1 MHSYISALFT
11 YYLLKKESFSEE
23 NSLFGYMIVYNHHN
37 YIRKFEDM
45 FEKVFED
52 DLKYK
57 ILKVQIEDMLKPKNK
72 KKIEDIFLSEG
83 FVVDLSDFGAIIL
96 KIDSRG
102 GMKLSK
108 QLYRLYKDVVAK
120 NIKYFH
126 ERLINYMP
134 NFIKADRYS
143 AMDLED
149 IDVGS
154 GLSFDDLFE
163 YVENKNKSFK
173 PSNVLQAKLN
183 CLRMYMARTAV
194 DNLDKV
200 DIKKNKIMSLNI
212 FTGGGKTLISYLVAL
227 KLRKLKEK
235 EYNCKSR
242 IITGIPF
249 VSIISQTFKE
259 LDEILAKYIPDY
271 DDNKSKYL
279 LDSFYLA
286 DSRYINTSISLDE
299 DDLSTQ
305 KVIKDNFE
313 SDMVITT
320 FVQLFESMLSN
331 RNSSLAKIENLKNSI
346 VILDEIQSI
355 DPLLWGVI
363 EKIILFYAEL
373 YNIHFIII
381 TATKPKILEKETVV
395 LADFGYKALPASR
408 LKLRY
413 IKEPLTVK
421 ELAKKII
428 SINNKKERKS
438 ILVVL
443 NTKGQV
449 QDMYDELKNDFNTYE
464 IFVLSNSST
473 PKEIRER
480 IELAKSLI
488 KEGCK
493 VLILST
499 QLIETGVDMSV
510 EVIFRDIAGI
520 DNILQAAGRAS
531 RSYDTKDIAEFY
543 VINLLN
549 DYNLFS
555 SEYIYSKEVIDIAR
569 NILGRNT
576 SAKGILEDKKDFD
589 DLIREYFI
597 EIDRLTKN
605 IQDSMRGKLW
615 SGFEEFDY
623 EIIKEFKLIK
633 DMEKVSLF
641 IEIDNEA
648 VEAYKE
654 YKELVLDERNFRVKK
669 NNYLKIKKDLN
680 QYIVNVHKDS
690 IDKFMFS
697 LYMSDIIENSNCKNG
712 EVADIL
718 SIPKSLIGV
727 VYDNTKNSGKGLIKV
742 R

>member
-149 IDVGS
+149 IDVDS

-183 CLRMYMARTAV
+183 CLRMYMTRTAV

-480 IELAKSLI
+480 IELAKNLI

-648 VEAYKE
+648 VEAYKK

-669 NNYLKIKKDLN
+669 NNYLKMKKDLN

-697 LYMSDIIENSNCKNG
+697 LYMSDIIENSKCKNG